1 MIEMID
7 RYIYLFIS
15 SNYPEKRSRSEK
27 DGTEMGVAGS
37 LSMLKATTL
46 STQPVH
52 CFDWNADM
60 QGLAVCG
67 AFDQTIRVL
76 ITTRLNLQ

>member
-1 MIEMID
+1 MLID
-7 RYIYLFIS
+7 NY
-15 SNYPEKRSRSEK
+15 SNYPGKRSRAGPHG
-27 DGTEMGVAGS
+27 DVGVPGT
-37 LSMLKATTL
+37 LTLLKATTL
-46 STQPVH
+46 STQPVNS
-52 CFDWNADM
+52 FDWNADM